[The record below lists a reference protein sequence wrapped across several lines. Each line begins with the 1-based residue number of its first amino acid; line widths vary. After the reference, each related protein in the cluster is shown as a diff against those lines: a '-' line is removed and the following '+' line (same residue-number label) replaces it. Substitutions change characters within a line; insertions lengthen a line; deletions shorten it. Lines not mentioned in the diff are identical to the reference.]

1 MNIKVLLSFVPARFG
16 SERFNTQINC
26 FVDHMDSNRVE
37 THKVTRSI
45 YALVN
50 FTDTEKKITF
60 EDGVSQWP
68 REFLMSLTA
77 LWLTFGLDPVE
88 ELTEGLDKYRANLGK
103 EEVSFIHQFN
113 ISVL

>member
-1 MNIKVLLSFVPARFG
+1 MNIKVLLSFVPVRFG

-26 FVDHMDSNRVE
+26 FVDHVDSNGVE

-50 FTDTEKKITF
+50 FTDTGKKITF

-68 REFLMSLTA
+68 REFISILNG
-77 LWLTFGLDPVE
+77 LWLTFGLDSVS
-88 ELTEGLDKYRANLGK
+88 ELTEGLDKYRTKFGK
-103 EEVSFIHQFN
+103 EEVSFIHNFN
-113 ISVL
+113 ITAL